1 MIDLKGFRKDKK
13 IKSGGPCRY
22 IECQAIIHFPGGK
35 GVFAR
40 LNDIDLKKEVWKL
53 KEELEE
59 IKKKLYI

>member
-35 GVFAR
+35 GCLPA
-40 LNDIDLKKEVWKL
+40 
-53 KEELEE
+53 
-59 IKKKLYI
+59 